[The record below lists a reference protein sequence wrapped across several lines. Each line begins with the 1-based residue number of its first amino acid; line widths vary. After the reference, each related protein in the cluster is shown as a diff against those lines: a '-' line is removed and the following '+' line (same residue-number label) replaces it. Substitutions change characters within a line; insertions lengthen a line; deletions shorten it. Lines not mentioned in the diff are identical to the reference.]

1 MQKPLLKS
9 PLFPF
14 WHRRSV
20 LVASVNLKSKI
31 SLMGS
36 KSKFT
41 RALLHHPLIW
51 LLRLIS
57 RTVTGSSV
65 MISLSW
71 QTSFEDSRR
80 LALCKLG
87 KTSKFRPIGL
97 TDHRLFLLG
106 SSFKV
111 SKDFL
116 FCTQTVFQ
124 SGISQLKFSKCTQL
138 SPYFYF
144 SQIVFN
150 FVRKENFI
158 ERGPSRSSQNDEDSL
173 VHNYA

>member
-36 KSKFT
+36 KLKFT
-41 RALLHHPLIW
+41 RAVLHHPLIW

-97 TDHRLFLLG
+97 TI
-106 SSFKV
+106 
-111 SKDFL
+111 
-116 FCTQTVFQ
+116 TVFF
-124 SGISQLKFSKCTQL
+124 SWALHLKSPKTSFFAPKQFSNRA
-138 SPYFYF
+138 Y
-144 SQIVFN
+144 
-150 FVRKENFI
+150 
-158 ERGPSRSSQNDEDSL
+158 
-173 VHNYA
+173 HN